1 MLHSLTAAWQKRPGL
16 CPVCGLWCEGWACEP
31 CLERFASPTLRC
43 HHCACSWGGGV
54 CPACAQQ
61 PALEHCQAAI
71 DYAYPW
77 DGLIGRWKF
86 QGDLGLTRGWHALL
100 AGLAVDLS
108 NVDGVVPIPLSASKL
123 AHRGY
128 NQSWELAKGLLKDT
142 PSSKAWPQCLER
154 LVDVPDQHG
163 LSAKDRR
170 THIQGVFGVHPQH
183 SERLHNARVLLVDDV
198 MTTGATLQEA
208 ARTLLAGGAQSVRAV
223 VLARTPPH

>member
-1 MLHSLTAAWQKRPGL
+1 
-16 CPVCGLWCEGWACEP
+16 
-31 CLERFASPTLRC
+31 
-43 HHCACSWGGGV
+43 
-54 CPACAQQ
+54 
-61 PALEHCQAAI
+61 
-71 DYAYPW
+71 
-77 DGLIGRWKF
+77 
-86 QGDLGLTRGWHALL
+86 
-100 AGLAVDLS
+100 
-108 NVDGVVPIPLSASKL
+108 
-123 AHRGY
+123 
-128 NQSWELAKGLLKDT
+128 
-142 PSSKAWPQCLER
+142 